1 VVVAEDE
8 PRAVVEDDRA
18 EELGGALIAADL
30 LNELTPG
37 IQQKDAY
44 LV

>member
-8 PRAVVEDDRA
+8 SRAVADDGRA
-18 EELGGALIAADL
+18 EFLGGALIEAHL
-30 LNELTPG
+30 LDELTPG
-37 IQQKDAY
+37 IQQKDAH